1 MFESICNMIY
11 NFIFYTP
18 NDEVETR
25 RIIKY
30 PDPNV
35 TYPTL
40 IFEEKY
46 FINHRNIKLYYQ
58 KYYPKYKYKHI
69 SKAPDFD
76 VLSDDPYTTATIVKE
91 RLHDIVIKCKIIKR
105 KGVVQ
110 VICENPKHKQR
121 QG

>member
-46 FINHRNIKLYYQ
+46 FNNHRNIKLYYQ
-58 KYYPKYKYKHI
+58 TILNLIFGDCIKQHL
-69 SKAPDFD
+69 
-76 VLSDDPYTTATIVKE
+76 VLDPNQIIRVYNLTPVLFREKVGQ
-91 RLHDIVIKCKIIKR
+91 HDIK
-105 KGVVQ
+105 
-110 VICENPKHKQR
+110 
-121 QG
+121 